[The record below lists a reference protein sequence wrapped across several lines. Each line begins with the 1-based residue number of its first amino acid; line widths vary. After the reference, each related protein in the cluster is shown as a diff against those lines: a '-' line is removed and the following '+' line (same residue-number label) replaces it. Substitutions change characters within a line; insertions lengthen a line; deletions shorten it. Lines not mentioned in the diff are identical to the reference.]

1 MFSNYE
7 IAASEPVR
15 TTLGDATPGIFAR
28 MTAFVRQA
36 ICGLHGHDSLLH
48 FQENRVCLRCTSC
61 GYETPGWSV
70 DAKRPRLRYSGDK
83 QRYRVADRSLIRPR
97 KVA

>member
-15 TTLGDATPGIFAR
+15 TTLGDATHGIFAR
-28 MTAFVRQA
+28 MMASVRQA

-48 FQENRVCLRCTSC
+48 FEENRVCLRCTSC

-70 DAKRPRLRYSGDK
+70 DAKRPRLRYSGDD
-83 QRYRVADRSLIRPR
+83 QRYRPAGRSIIRPR
-97 KVA
+97 RVA

>member
-7 IAASEPVR
+7 IAASQPVR
-15 TTLGDATPGIFAR
+15 TTPGDAVRGIFAR
-28 MTAFVRQA
+28 MTALVSQA

-48 FQENRVCLRCTSC
+48 FEENRVCLRCSSC

-70 DAKRPRLRYSGDK
+70 DAKRPRLRYSGDE
-83 QRYRVADRSLIRPR
+83 QRYRVADRSITRPR
-97 KVA
+97 RVA